1 MIRHAVGIDERR
13 AKFRQDLIDKV
24 DMAEVV
30 RQRSWKATRKK
41 HKNKNKKT
49 KANKPKSRSSFLS
62 RTLNSDGDDK
72 KAGGPGRYGHENTSG
87 PYGESHL
94 ERSHAAVESLVS
106 LIVDYDSQSEEDD
119 NSGQDIEEVWFPGC
133 HGDIGG
139 GWDLPP
145 DEEPLSHG
153 PLVWMVC
160 VRPNTCGFRASRNNT
175 HPSTGAR
182 GAKGRCQLRQGTDE
196 GPKLLDRGIRRDGR
210 GRFIHR

>member
-24 DMAEVV
+24 DVAEVV

-41 HKNKNKKT
+41 HKSKRKRAKT
-49 KANKPKSRSSFLS
+49 EEPNYKPSFLS
-62 RTLNSDGDDK
+62 RARNLDGD
-72 KAGGPGRYGHENTSG
+72 GGDDEKGSKCKLRYGHKNTSG
-87 PYGESHL
+87 EPHL
-94 ERSHAAVESLVS
+94 GRPHPAVESLVS
-106 LIVDYDSQSEEDD
+106 LIVDYGSESDD
-119 NSGQDIEEVWFPGC
+119 DGVGQGQDIEEVWFPGC

-160 VRPNTCGFRASRNNT
+160 VRLYTSGLP
-175 HPSTGAR
+175 
-182 GAKGRCQLRQGTDE
+182 D
-196 GPKLLDRGIRRDGR
+196 
-210 GRFIHR
+210 